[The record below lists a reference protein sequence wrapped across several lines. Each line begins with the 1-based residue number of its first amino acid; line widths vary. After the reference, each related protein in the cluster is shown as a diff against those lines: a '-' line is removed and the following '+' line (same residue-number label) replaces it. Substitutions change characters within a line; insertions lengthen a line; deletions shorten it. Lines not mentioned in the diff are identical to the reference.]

1 MINIAIITLS
11 EENRLF
17 LETIAQS
24 DPEFQYVGFFG
35 DEKSALS
42 KLEQLSVNVLLIDID
57 TDEYFDLESMER
69 IKDQFPRIK
78 YMACTRFQ
86 SKQIALEAIRAGA
99 DAYFVFEKSK
109 PYQFIDAIKDVYAG
123 ERPISS
129 SIVKNIWTFL
139 HDQSAEQQNDEGK
152 DVQLSKRQS
161 EIMELLHQG
170 LNYREISNKLFISVY
185 TLKWH
190 IHNIYQKLNVA
201 NRTEA
206 INLYFKRKN
215 KQD

>member
-1 MINIAIITLS
+1 MINIAIITLR

-24 DPEFQYVGFFG
+24 DPEFKYVGFFN
-35 DEKSALS
+35 DEEEAIS
-42 KLEQLSVNVLLIDID
+42 KLKELSVHVLLID
-57 TDEYFDLESMER
+57 TDEYFDLECMER
-69 IKDQFPRIK
+69 IKDQFPHIK
-78 YMACTRFQ
+78 YMACTRFL
-86 SKQIALEAIRAGA
+86 SKQIALEAIRSGA

-129 SIVKNIWTFL
+129 SIVNNIWNFL
-139 HDQSAEQQNDEGK
+139 HDQSAKQQTSDGM

-170 LNYREISNKLFISVY
+170 LNYREISKQLFISVY

-190 IHNIYQKLNVA
+190 IHNIYQRLNAA

-206 INLYFKRKN
+206 INIYFKRKN
-215 KQD
+215 NQE

>member
-1 MINIAIITLS
+1 MIGIAIITLN
-11 EENRLF
+11 EKNRLF

-24 DPEFQYVGFFG
+24 DPEFQYVGFFS
-35 DEKSALS
+35 DEGHIMS
-42 KLEQLSVNVLLIDID
+42 KLGQLPVHVLLIDID
-57 TDEYFDLESMER
+57 TDENFDLKSMVR
-69 IKDQFPRIK
+69 IKDRFPQIK

-86 SKQIALEAIRAGA
+86 SKQIALQAIRSGA

-129 SIVKNIWTFL
+129 CIVNNIWTFL
-139 HDQSAEQQNDEGK
+139 NDQFVERQADEGL
-152 DVQLSKRQS
+152 DIQLSKRQS
-161 EIMELLHQG
+161 EIMELLHEG
-170 LNYREISNKLFISVY
+170 LNYREISKHLFISVY

-190 IHNIYQKLNVA
+190 IHNIYQKLNAA

-206 INLYFKRKN
+206 INIYFKRKS
-215 KQD
+215 KQH